1 MFVFVDEDSCSH
13 EQGAISVMIRLKIYL
28 LFVVDLLVSDVQVNE
43 AISIVKQ
50 YFCYVLVDKL
60 VCNFVRFCQSYH
72 RIF

>member
-1 MFVFVDEDSCSH
+1 
-13 EQGAISVMIRLKIYL
+13 MIKLKIYL

-72 RIF
+72 RIL